1 MKKFRVLISLVALA
15 LTSQP
20 MFCQIKTETAF
31 QIGSY
36 KYSEESAATIYV
48 DFSVE
53 YVVSSMNPDVASNI
67 NSAIMQHVFGRQEV
81 STVPDMLEKFRD
93 NVVEEYRSDSDGANW
108 SRTGKAYFT
117 TNYGQYRSYVLEFTS
132 NEGASKPM
140 VNKIGTVFNMKSGKE
155 VDVTEFFLPGYDM
168 TLCPKISSHRN
179 DGKNAGVKYYSD
191 KLISTN
197 NYTVSSK
204 GITFIYNPYDV
215 APASA
220 GVIEITVPWSELKT
234 IINKD

>member
-1 MKKFRVLISLVALA
+1 MKKSGVLILTAVLA
-15 LTSQP
+15 LSCQYA
-20 MFCQIKTETAF
+20 FCQIKTETAF

-36 KYSEESAATIYV
+36 KYSDESSASIYV

-53 YVVSSMNPDVASNI
+53 YVVSSMNSSVASNI
-67 NSAIMQHVFGRQEV
+67 NSAIIQHVFGKQEEA
-81 STVPDMLEKFRD
+81 SVPRMLEQFKD
-93 NVVEEYRSDSDGANW
+93 NVVEEYRSESDGANW
-108 SRTGKAYFT
+108 SRTGKSYFS

-168 TLCPKISSHRN
+168 TLCPVISRLRN

-220 GVIEITVPWSELKT
+220 GVIEITVPWSEIKS